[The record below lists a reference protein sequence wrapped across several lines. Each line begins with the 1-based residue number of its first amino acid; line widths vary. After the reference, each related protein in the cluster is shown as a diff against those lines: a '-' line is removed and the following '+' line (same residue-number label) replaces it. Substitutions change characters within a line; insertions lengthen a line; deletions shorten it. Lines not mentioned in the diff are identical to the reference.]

1 MQTANTNYI
10 LGIANNTIVIAIL
23 YKHVSKLITIKPN
36 NSANKMKSKKNL
48 NIKLNILQT

>member
-10 LGIANNTIVIAIL
+10 LSVANNTIIIAIL
-23 YKHVSKLITIKPN
+23 YKHIGKLVTIKPN
-36 NSANKMKSKKNL
+36 NSANKTKSKKDL